1 MKGRR
6 WVAASA
12 VAAVVGAFASTGIVA
27 AGTAGARTATDAR
40 GVTATSINVAGLGAG
55 PNFTGAE
62 LKIGATARFQVEN
75 NKGGVFGRK
84 INYVESA
91 DDKSDPNTD
100 LSEAQR
106 LVQQDQVFAL
116 VPVLTP
122 VLQSSSFL
130 TQQHVPFFGWGIDA
144 GYCKNP
150 YAFGFT
156 GCIVPPADGSN
167 PTTGTTWGDL
177 AVQYLK
183 THGSSGGVKG
193 KTAAVI
199 AEDLDTGKTGAI
211 VIGAQA
217 KAAGFKVVYQKNPVP
232 ANPPPGDY
240 SPYVTALMT
249 SNAGKPPDVIFVTTA
264 FANVLGLSKALLA
277 AGYQGLLTNAVAYD
291 PRIVAS
297 AKGQTVFTQ
306 FDLPEDTSN
315 AAMQQVTN
323 NIKAVAGGA
332 AITQGTLAAYFS
344 ADSFVAALKKAG
356 KNLTPEGLAKAM
368 SSLTYQVP
376 GIVGPTKYPAAQTQG
391 APCGLL
397 TQSDGTKYNIVV
409 PYACYHNINYK
420 TGKTIKY

>member
-1 MKGRR
+1 VKRRR
-6 WVAASA
+6 WIAASA
-12 VAAVVGAFASTGIVA
+12 VAAVVGAIASTGVMA
-27 AGTAGARTATDAR
+27 VGTAGAGSRTDAR

-55 PNFTGAE
+55 PNFSGPE

-100 LSEAQR
+100 LTEAQR
-106 LVQQDQVFAL
+106 LVQQDQVFAV
-116 VPVLTP
+116 VPTLTP
-122 VLQSSSFL
+122 VLQSSTFL

-144 GYCKNP
+144 GFCKNP

-156 GCIVPPADGSN
+156 GCIVPPADGSI
-167 PTTGTTWGDL
+167 PTTGTTWGAL
-177 AVQYLK
+177 AAKALK
-183 THGSSGGVKG
+183 GSKG

-211 VIGAQA
+211 VIGSQA
-217 KAAGFKVVYQKNPVP
+217 KMAGFKVVYQKNPIP

-240 SPYVTALMT
+240 SPYVQALMT

-264 FANVLGLSKALLA
+264 FSNVLGLSKALIT

-291 PRIVAS
+291 PRLVAGV
-297 AKGQTVFTQ
+297 KGQTVFTQ
-306 FDLPEDTSN
+306 FDIPEDTSN
-315 AAMQQVTN
+315 ATMQQITT

-332 AITQGTLAAYFS
+332 PITQGTLAAYFS
-344 ADSFVAALKKAG
+344 ADAFVAALKKAG
-356 KNLTPEGLAKAM
+356 KNLTPEGMAKAM
-368 SSLTYQVP
+368 GSMTYQVP
-376 GIVGPTKYPAAQTQG
+376 GIVGPTKYPVAQTQG

-397 TQSDGTKYNIVV
+397 TQSDGTKYTIAV
-409 PYACYHNINYK
+409 PYSCYQDYNYK
-420 TGKTIKY
+420 TGKILKY

>member
-1 MKGRR
+1 VKRR
-6 WVAASA
+6 KWVAASA

-27 AGTAGARTATDAR
+27 TSTAGAGSRTDAR

-55 PNFTGAE
+55 PNFTGPE
-62 LKIGATARFQVEN
+62 LKNGATARFAVEN
-75 NKGGVFGRK
+75 AKGGVFGRK

-122 VLQSSSFL
+122 VLQASTFL
-130 TQQHVPFFGWGIDA
+130 TQQHVPFFGWGINA

-156 GCIVPPADGSN
+156 GCIVPPADGSI

-177 AVQYLK
+177 AAAYFK
-183 THGSSGGVKG
+183 SHGSPGGSKG

-217 KAAGFKVVYQKNPVP
+217 KVSGFKVVYQKNPIP
-232 ANPPPGDY
+232 ANPVPGDY
-240 SPYVTALMT
+240 SPYVNALMT

-264 FANVLGLSKALLA
+264 FQNVLGLSKALLT
-277 AGYQGLLTNAVAYD
+277 AGFQGLLTNAVAYD
-291 PRIVAS
+291 PRLVSS

-306 FDLPEDTSN
+306 FDVPEDTSN
-315 AAMQQVTN
+315 ATMQQITN
-323 NIKAVAGGA
+323 DIKAVSAGA
-332 AITQGTLAAYFS
+332 PITQGTLAAYFS

-376 GIVGPTKYPAAQTQG
+376 GIVGPTKYPAAQTLG

-397 TQSDGTKYNIVV
+397 TQSDGTKYSIVV
-409 PYACYHNINYK
+409 PYGCYHDFNYK
-420 TGKTIKY
+420 TLKPIKY